1 MTLMTVKEL
10 DYFKKLILKK
20 RAEILFKRSQLY
32 DDDYVNQ
39 IGETHY
45 SLHMADQGSDTMDH
59 ELENYFDHRQLKYLK
74 NLNQAL
80 DRLQSG
86 QYGKCIVC
94 GKNIPKTRLEAV
106 PHTRYCAPC
115 KSNQFN

>member
-59 ELENYFDHRQLKYLK
+59 ELENYFDHRPG
-74 NLNQAL
+74 
-80 DRLQSG
+80 SG
-86 QYGKCIVC
+86 STAKWSIWQMYSVRKEYPENTSGSSSPYPV
-94 GKNIPKTRLEAV
+94 L
-106 PHTRYCAPC
+106 CAM
-115 KSNQFN
+115 